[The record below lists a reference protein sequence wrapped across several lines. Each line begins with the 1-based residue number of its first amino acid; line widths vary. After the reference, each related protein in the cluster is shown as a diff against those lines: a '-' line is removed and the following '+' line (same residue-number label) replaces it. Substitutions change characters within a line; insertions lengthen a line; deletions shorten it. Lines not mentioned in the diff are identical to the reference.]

1 MGTLI
6 EGLDS
11 HIDGPLGDNVSIVG
25 ELDFARDEIGAP
37 KHWVAQTR
45 SDISTV
51 TLFYLDH
58 GERDRR

>member
-25 ELDFARDEIGAP
+25 KFDFARNEVGASQ
-37 KHWVAQTR
+37 HGVTQAS
-45 SDISTV
+45 SDIPTV
-51 TLFYLDH
+51 ALFYLDH
-58 GERDRR
+58 GEKG